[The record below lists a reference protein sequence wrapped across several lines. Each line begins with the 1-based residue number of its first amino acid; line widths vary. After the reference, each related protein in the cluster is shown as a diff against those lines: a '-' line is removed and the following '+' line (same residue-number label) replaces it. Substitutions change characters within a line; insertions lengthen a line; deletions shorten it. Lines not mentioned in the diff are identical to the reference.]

1 MNPRSY
7 KIEDESAFISAY
19 FRYIDYEDF
28 YKFPENALIYTSR
41 GQTFTNS
48 IPAGFV
54 KVDI

>member
-1 MNPRSY
+1 MNKRSY
-7 KIEDESAFISAY
+7 KVEDESAFTFFNY
-19 FRYIDYEDF
+19 YYTDYEDF
-28 YKFPENALIYTSR
+28 YKFPENALIYTGR